1 MKKLLLSINIAIL
14 FALVLPSVAHAIGVE
29 MAVGAWLQAPSGT
42 LGFKSIS
49 SNDLLDLDNDL
60 NYGDETRPSGRLILD
75 MPSFIP
81 NVYLMYTPMKF
92 EGNGSTSGTFNF
104 GDQTIDGSVGFSSE
118 LKLDNA
124 DIALFYGIPGLET
137 ATSDMLNID
146 IGVNVRVYDVEARI
160 VQGST
165 VDEGESFVAP
175 VPMIYLAMQFRPIE
189 ELALEVEGR
198 GVLIGDDSVYS
209 LMGRLR
215 WNAIGPLFLTGGYRY
230 DRIDIDYDDLTVD
243 TEFSG
248 PFVEI
253 GLAF

>member
-14 FALVLPSVAHAIGVE
+14 FALVLPSVAHAIGVD
-29 MAVGAWLQAPSGT
+29 MAVGAWLQEPSGT
-42 LGFKSIS
+42 LGFKTTS

-60 NYGDETRPSGRLILD
+60 NYNEETRPFGRLILD
-75 MPSFIP
+75 MPLFIP
-81 NVYLMYTPMKF
+81 NVYLMYTPMEF
-92 EGNGSTSGTFNF
+92 EGNGSKSGTFNF
-104 GDQTIDGSVGFSSE
+104 GDQIIDGSVGFSSE

-165 VDEGESFVAP
+165 VDESESFVAP
-175 VPMIYLAMQFRPIE
+175 VPMLYLAMQFRPIE
-189 ELALEVEGR
+189 ALALEVEGR
-198 GVLIGDDSVYS
+198 GISISGNHAYS
-209 LMGRLR
+209 LIGRLR
-215 WNAIGPLFLTGGYRY
+215 WNAVGPLFLTGGYRY
-230 DRIDIDYDDLTVD
+230 DRIDVDERDIIID
-243 TEFSG
+243 TEFQG
-248 PFVEI
+248 PFVEL